1 MAEFK
6 MPSLGADMDS
16 GTLVEWLVHEGDTV
30 HRGDPMAVVDTDK
43 SAIEVESFDDGVVES
58 FLVEPGTR
66 VAVGTPLAALAP
78 LAGAPAEEA
87 ERRLPAP
94 PGKPP
99 SRKHAAPPAAKPP
112 AEPAAVTAA
121 KPRVPKPRVPVPVG
135 APPLRHHA
143 AELGVDLTR
152 VSGTGPHGEVT
163 RADVDRAAAEARAG
177 ARPETALVR
186 PETVPVRPAARGT
199 QVSPYARRLAEELG
213 VDLARV
219 SGTGRNGAVRAE
231 DVRRAVEAS
240 ARPTSAPVEARE
252 EAPAAGEVPESRE
265 RSARATIAAL
275 MSRAKREIP
284 HYYVATTVD
293 LSTATEWLRRT
304 NRERPVSERLVPAAL
319 LLKSAALAA
328 RQHPELNGF
337 WADGR
342 FVPGDDVHLGVAVSV
357 RGGALVAPAIHHT
370 ADLDLGEVMA
380 ALRDLVKRARAGRL
394 RRAEMADPTLTVTDL
409 GDQGVE
415 EVIGIIY
422 PPQVA
427 LIGVGRIVERPW
439 AVDGMIGVRPTVRLT
454 LSGDHR
460 ATDGATGAR
469 FLNTVEQLLLHPEEL

>member
-1 MAEFK
+1 

-43 SAIEVESFDDGVVES
+43 SAIEVESFDEGVVES

-78 LAGAPAEEA
+78 LTGATAEAA
-87 ERRLPAP
+87 ERQLPAP
-94 PGKPP
+94 ARRPP
-99 SRKHAAPPAAKPP
+99 ARKHAATRPP
-112 AEPAAVTAA
+112 AEPGPSTAA
-121 KPRVPKPRVPVPVG
+121 RPRVPKPRVPVPVG

-152 VSGTGPHGEVT
+152 VAGTGPHGEVT

-177 ARPETALVR
+177 ARPERAPVR
-186 PETVPVRPAARGT
+186 PETAPVRPVARGT

-219 SGTGRNGAVRAE
+219 SSTGRDGAVRAE
-231 DVRRAVEAS
+231 DVRRAAEAS
-240 ARPTSAPVEARE
+240 ARPPSAPVEARE
-252 EAPAAGEVPESRE
+252 EAPAPGAGEVPGSWE

-275 MSRAKREIP
+275 MSRSKREIP

-293 LSTATEWLRRT
+293 LSAATEWLRRT

-319 LLKSAALAA
+319 LLKTTALAA

-342 FVPGDDVHLGVAVSV
+342 FVPGEDVHLGVAVSV

-415 EVIGIIY
+415 EVIGVIY

-427 LIGVGRIVERPW
+427 LLGVGRIVERPW

-469 FLNTVEQLLLHPEEL
+469 FLNTIERLLLHPEEL

>member
-1 MAEFK
+1 VAEFK
-6 MPSLGADMDS
+6 MPSLGADMES

-43 SAIEVESFDDGVVES
+43 SAIEVESFDEGVVES

-66 VAVGTPLAALAP
+66 VAVGTPLASL
-78 LAGAPAEEA
+78 APAEA
-87 ERRLPAP
+87 GL
-94 PGKPP
+94 
-99 SRKHAAPPAAKPP
+99 S
-112 AEPAAVTAA
+112 TAA
-121 KPRVPKPRVPVPVG
+121 KARVPKPRVPVPLG

-163 RADVDRAAAEARAG
+163 RADVDRAAAEPRAA
-177 ARPETALVR
+177 ARPETA
-186 PETVPVRPAARGT
+186 PVRPAARGT
-199 QVSPYARRLAEELG
+199 QVSPYARRLAEDLG

-219 SGTGRNGAVRAE
+219 NGTGRDGVVRAE
-231 DVRRAVEAS
+231 DVRRAAEAA
-240 ARPTSAPVEARE
+240 ARPGPAPAEARE
-252 EAPAAGEVPESRE
+252 EAPAAEAAEVPASPE

-293 LSTATEWLRRT
+293 LSAATGWLRRT
-304 NRERPVSERLVPAAL
+304 NRERTVGERLVPAAV
-319 LLKSAALAA
+319 LLKATALAA

-337 WADGR
+337 WVGDG
-342 FVPGDDVHLGVAVSV
+342 FLPGEDVHLGVAVSV

-380 ALRDLVKRARAGRL
+380 ALRDLVERARAGRL

-415 EVIGIIY
+415 EVIGVIY

-427 LIGVGRIVERPW
+427 LLGVGRIVERPW
-439 AVDGMIGVRPTVRLT
+439 AVDDMLGVRPTVRLT

-469 FLNTVEQLLLHPEEL
+469 FLNTLESFLQHPEEL

>member
-1 MAEFK
+1 

-78 LAGAPAEEA
+78 LAGAPAEGA

-94 PGKPP
+94 PGKPR
-99 SRKHAAPPAAKPP
+99 SRKHAAPPAARPP
-112 AEPAAVTAA
+112 AEPAAVSAA

-186 PETVPVRPAARGT
+186 PETVPVRPETVPVRPAARGA

-231 DVRRAVEAS
+231 DVRRAAEAS
-240 ARPTSAPVEARE
+240 ARPTSAPVEARD
-252 EAPAAGEVPESRE
+252 EALAAGEVPESRE
-265 RSARATIAAL
+265 RSA
-275 MSRAKREIP
+275 
-284 HYYVATTVD
+284 
-293 LSTATEWLRRT
+293 
-304 NRERPVSERLVPAAL
+304 
-319 LLKSAALAA
+319 
-328 RQHPELNGF
+328 
-337 WADGR
+337 
-342 FVPGDDVHLGVAVSV
+342 
-357 RGGALVAPAIHHT
+357 
-370 ADLDLGEVMA
+370 
-380 ALRDLVKRARAGRL
+380 
-394 RRAEMADPTLTVTDL
+394 
-409 GDQGVE
+409 
-415 EVIGIIY
+415 
-422 PPQVA
+422 
-427 LIGVGRIVERPW
+427 
-439 AVDGMIGVRPTVRLT
+439 
-454 LSGDHR
+454 
-460 ATDGATGAR
+460 
-469 FLNTVEQLLLHPEEL
+469 